1 MQLLTHSQMDR
12 GLQVRMNDLGM
23 ISRVEGLTGPMD
35 VFEGYSKT
43 KLLAAWKSFRL
54 SKIL

>member
-1 MQLLTHSQMDR
+1 MDR
-12 GLQVRMNDLGM
+12 GLQVRMSDLGM
-23 ISRVEGLTGPMD
+23 ISRVEGLTRPMD